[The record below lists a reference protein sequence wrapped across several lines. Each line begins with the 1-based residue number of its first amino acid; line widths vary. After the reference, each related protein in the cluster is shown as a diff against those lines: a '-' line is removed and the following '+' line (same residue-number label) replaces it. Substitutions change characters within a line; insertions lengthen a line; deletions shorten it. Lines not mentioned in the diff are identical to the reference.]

1 MASAWPL
8 HLVFQYGPPIEGLIC
23 QRWRRGKGR
32 RALTQEVIRGSE
44 QAAWLVLQAVNRGHA
59 KGSTVR
65 LVAPRDPDIVE
76 ELGGELGS
84 GPTDEELLSAEDYLL
99 EHGYIA
105 LTGLGVTRNVYT
117 VTLAGLDWLEAGLTA
132 PRGKSQQEPS
142 EEALR
147 RERPGLVLLWLQGRY
162 RSMPRRSGASL
173 SFGGSGTDFCKNL
186 RNSACWSS
194 VWRRSWGGDARPGT
208 RGGSVDARGALA
220 SQAVRMI

>member
-76 ELGGELGS
+76 ELGRELGL

-132 PRGKSQQEPS
+132 PMASGEIPQHAEEVGSIIVLRGERDRLLQEL
-142 EEALR
+142 EEQRLLV
-147 RERPGLVLLWLQGRY
+147 ERLEAELGR
-162 RSMPRRSGASL
+162 RRSPWYERW
-173 SFGGSGTDFCKNL
+173 FG
-186 RNSACWSS
+186 
-194 VWRRSWGGDARPGT
+194 
-208 RGGSVDARGALA
+208 
-220 SQAVRMI
+220 